1 MDNVIVI
8 GASGFLGS
16 ALLNE
21 LSDGE
26 FNVFATQ
33 SKRPIEPVEGVT
45 LIEGG
50 ISGLSA
56 ATLLAIHP
64 VAIFHC
70 ARPTFP
76 YFKKWGRMLAAEKA
90 RRLNKRLV
98 KQLEKSGLTTTLV
111 FASGSLSYGNNDVAH
126 SERSPLNPLSYA
138 KQYIRGESPFLKD
151 HSDSKF
157 KVMVLRFP
165 WLLGKGSWFSWF
177 YLKNI
182 QDQKRIP
189 LFGRGENH
197 LSVIAVQDAARLM
210 VLYSKQ
216 KINSG
221 VYNIYAPFLPT
232 QNEFTRLVS
241 NRFNCEITDY
251 KNIYPNGLERA
262 AVEAFYSNIVLDSD
276 FQEVLQKYP
285 FKPIE
290 KMLEDM

>member
-1 MDNVIVI
+1 MSKVIVI

-16 ALLNE
+16 QVLDHLISE
-21 LSDGE
+21 GYQ
-26 FNVFATQ
+26 VFATQ
-33 SKRPIEPVEGVT
+33 NKKAIPRAGEISIIP
-45 LIEGG
+45 GG
-50 ISGLSA
+50 IKGLSTA
-56 ATLLAIHP
+56 KLKEINP

-76 YFKKWGRMLAAEKA
+76 NFKKWGRILAAEKA
-90 RRLNKRLV
+90 RRLNKHLV
-98 KQLEKSGLTTTLV
+98 KQLDKSGLTTTLV
-111 FASGSLSYGNNDVAH
+111 FASGSLSYGNSDVAH

-151 HSDSKF
+151 NSDTKF
-157 KVMVLRFP
+157 KMIVLRFP

-182 QDQKRIP
+182 KDQKKIP
-189 LFGRGENH
+189 LFGRGDN
-197 LSVIAVQDAARLM
+197 LMSVIGVQDAARLM

-216 KINSG
+216 ELNSG

-232 QNEFTRLVS
+232 QKEFARLVS
-241 NRFNCEITDY
+241 ARFNCEITDY

-290 KMLEDM
+290 KVLEDM